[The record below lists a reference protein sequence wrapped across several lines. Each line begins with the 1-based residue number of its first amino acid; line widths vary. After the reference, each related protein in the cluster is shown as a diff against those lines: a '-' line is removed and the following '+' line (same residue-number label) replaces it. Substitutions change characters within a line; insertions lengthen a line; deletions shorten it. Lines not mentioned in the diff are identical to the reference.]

1 MQLKRQLKEQGI
13 FLMEKFK
20 PITEVVKRWVWVFS
34 TGLALGLILGTQSAY
49 FSIVKDCKIMGMFR
63 YGDAPMS
70 CTYHLVTMPVYDSI
84 PMDKPKEK
92 KK

>member
-1 MQLKRQLKEQGI
+1 MQLKPQLNALRKT
-13 FLMEKFK
+13 LMNMTT
-20 PITEVVKRWVWVFS
+20 IKRWVWVFS
-34 TGLALGLILGTQSAY
+34 SGLAIGLILGTQSAY

-70 CTYHLVTMPVYDSI
+70 CTYHLVNVPVYV
-84 PMDKPKEK
+84 PEPPKEK

>member
-1 MQLKRQLKEQGI
+1 MQLKRRLTGLRRT
-13 FLMEKFK
+13 LMSMTT
-20 PITEVVKRWVWVFS
+20 IKRWVWVFS
-34 TGLALGLILGTQSAY
+34 SGLAIGLVLGTQSAY
-49 FSIVKDCKIMGMFR
+49 FSIIKDCKVMGMFR

-84 PMDKPKEK
+84 PVEKPKEK